1 MSTTA
6 TVTVEEIPFTPTPT
20 PEDIKPGRRVRLV
33 NISPASLNG
42 LTGTTQT
49 NPNTRATRLDVL
61 LDESSTEFLRR
72 DHRVGNTRKVK
83 VPAPDVTRKLLTRV
97 PNDCMFYAE
106 NDS

>member
-1 MSTTA
+1 MSSTA
-6 TVTVEEIPFTPTPT
+6 NVTVEEISLTPAPQR
-20 PEDIKPGRRVRLV
+20 EDIQPGRRVRLV

-42 LTGTTQT
+42 LTGTTQV
-49 NPNTRATRLDVL
+49 NANGRVTRLDVL

-83 VPAPDVTRKLLTRV
+83 APAADVARKLVPRV

-106 NDS
+106 SDS